1 MTNPFAS
8 DSGGCRFEPGR
19 RQRHDEDR
27 GSADNAAYD
36 DHSIGSE
43 FLSKHTDDRDEDKNK
58 DVVDVCQLADW
69 SPVSQF
75 AKAEFWKNVIHLHGD
90 YFQETNED
98 EKRQQTIKA
107 GLAHQLAEEPHCIAR
122 TITHS
127 QPEGIP
133 RTSSFVFFDLF
144 GEDDALV
151 RCFGAFAN
159 EIGQW
164 EQERFQNEASE
175 K

>member
-43 FLSKHTDDRDEDKNK
+43 FLSKHTDDRDQDKYK
-58 DVVDVCQLADW
+58 DVVDVCQLPDW
-69 SPVSQF
+69 SAVSQF

-90 YFQETNED
+90 YFQKAD
-98 EKRQQTIKA
+98 QDQKRHQTIEA
-107 GLAHQLAEEPHCIAR
+107 GLTQQLAEQPNRIASTIPH
-122 TITHS
+122 S
-127 QPEGIP
+127 
-133 RTSSFVFFDLF
+133 
-144 GEDDALV
+144 
-151 RCFGAFAN
+151 
-159 EIGQW
+159 
-164 EQERFQNEASE
+164 
-175 K
+175 